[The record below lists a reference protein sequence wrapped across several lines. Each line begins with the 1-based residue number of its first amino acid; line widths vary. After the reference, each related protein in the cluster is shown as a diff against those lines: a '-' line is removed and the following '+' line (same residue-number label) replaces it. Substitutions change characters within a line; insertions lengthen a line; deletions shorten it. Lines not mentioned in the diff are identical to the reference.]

1 MRPGSCFERKGDNV
15 TEDKSKYIIVGASA
29 AGMAA
34 AHTIRLHDRQS
45 SVTVL
50 SEEPDPPYYRP
61 LIPFVVSGKKRAEDM
76 FLTGCGPFTGRDIFV
91 RTGARVESV
100 NTAEKTVSVQ
110 ESGSLV
116 YEKILFAT
124 GSRPYIPPEIKGTDA
139 KGVFALR
146 TLAHARNMVKR
157 IETSDHAVMLGGGLL
172 NLKAAFALLERGL
185 KVTLIVYSPEVLSRL
200 MEPEDAFLIR
210 KALDRAGLKIKTGC
224 AATHIIADHTGVT
237 GVELDTGGEMSCQMV
252 CIGKGVR
259 PNVEFLDGSDVQIER
274 GIITDRYTACSTP
287 DSFAAGDVAVTFK
300 PGSGDRIMT
309 ALWTNAVEMGRCAG
323 RNMAGVKT
331 AYSGTLG
338 ILNATQVAQEPFVSM
353 GAVHTKD
360 QDFEVHRHATE
371 TSCRKVVF
379 DPQGTRLIGAV
390 FIGDITNAG
399 LYRYVIRKKMPVTH
413 IKRYIIDHTLH
424 YGHVMTGK
432 IYPRMET
439 SVAPPI

>member
-1 MRPGSCFERKGDNV
+1 MPPGSCFGRKGDNV
-15 TEDKSKYIIVGASA
+15 RQDKSKYIIVGASA

-34 AHTIRLHDRQS
+34 AHTIRLNDRQS

-50 SEEPDPPYYRP
+50 SEEPDPPYFRP

-76 FLTGCGPFTGRDIFV
+76 GLSGCGPYTGRNIFV

-110 ESGSLV
+110 ESGSLA

-139 KGVFALR
+139 TGVFALR
-146 TLAHARNMVKR
+146 TLTHARNMARRV
-157 IETSDHAVMLGGGLL
+157 ETSDHAVMLGGGLL

-185 KVTLIVYSPEVLSRL
+185 KVTMVVYSPEVLSQL

-224 AATHIIADHTGVT
+224 AATHIISDLSGVT
-237 GVELDTGGEMSCQMV
+237 GVVLDPGGEMSCQMV

-259 PNVEFLDGSDVQIER
+259 PNVEFLDGGNVRIDG
-274 GIITDRYTACSTP
+274 GIVADRYTACSAP
-287 DSFAAGDVAVTFK
+287 DTFAAGDVAVTFD
-300 PGSGDRIMT
+300 SVLGDRIMT

-331 AYSGTLG
+331 AYSGTFS
-338 ILNATQVAQEPFVSM
+338 ILNATQVADEPFVSM
-353 GAVHTKD
+353 GVVHTKD
-360 QDFEVHRHATE
+360 QDFEVYRHATQ
-371 TSCRKVVF
+371 TTCRKLVF
-379 DPQGTRLIGAV
+379 NPQGTRLIGAL

-399 LYRYVIRKKMPVTH
+399 LYRYVIRGKMPVVH
-413 IKRYIIDHTLH
+413 IKRYLIEHTLH
-424 YGHVMTGK
+424 YGHVMCGK
-432 IYPRMET
+432 T
-439 SVAPPI
+439 